1 MRSKAELFEC
11 IKIIILICA
20 MMASVHLLNI
30 LTDGYFLNF
39 GLEPRELSRIYAI
52 LLYPWLHGDMTHLLS
67 NLSIFVVLAFLCLMQ
82 GVRYFVK
89 ASAIIIIVS
98 GLLVWLF
105 GRDAIHI
112 GASGWIFGLWSL
124 TIALAW
130 FERSFLNI
138 SVGIGVLIFYGGMI
152 FGLVPTS
159 APVSFEG
166 HIFGAM
172 AGVISAAIL
181 SKERRLRLKK
191 TPNGE
196 LQFWSDN

>member
-1 MRSKAELFEC
+1 
-11 IKIIILICA
+11 